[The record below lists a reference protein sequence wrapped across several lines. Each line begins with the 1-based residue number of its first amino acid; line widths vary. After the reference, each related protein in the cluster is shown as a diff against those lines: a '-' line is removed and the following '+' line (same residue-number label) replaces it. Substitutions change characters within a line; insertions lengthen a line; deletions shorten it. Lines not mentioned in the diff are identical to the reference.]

1 MAISF
6 KKQQYKDSTG
16 KTPSDYLCEL
26 LDKGVDVIKLA
37 IYIQKIPNE
46 GVLLGKF
53 LHKLKYPSIGIWVYS
68 QGKYNL
74 IYSYFKGRNEVCFL
88 HVFDG
93 DPRERIP
100 EVINRLKEF
109 YNIK

>member
-1 MAISF
+1 MATYF

-53 LHKLKYPSIGIWVYS
+53 LYKLKYPSIGIWVYS